1 MGPILIFDKSL
12 LQSLNPD
19 ESALLDHFFLCNIT
33 PIFFIETLGDL
44 EKEMRSGRTPE
55 EVVGQLAYKTPDWS
69 SAPNAHHANLL
80 AAELLGLGE
89 VVMDGRIVRAQGR
102 AVQRNGKFGII
113 YEESDEEQALSRW
126 QRGEFLVLE
135 RKIAKQWRE
144 ALAAIDFQPMY
155 DFFQKYYK
163 DKTKP
168 HSLTEA
174 KQRADAMFEEVDRVE
189 LLLMGLSLLGVPRRC
204 EDDIRYRFGQEA
216 MPPLREFA
224 PYFSYVLSLELFFYL
239 AMAAD
244 LIPRTGKSHKL
255 DFLYLYYLPFCMVFT
270 SCDHIH
276 ISVAP
281 LFLRSDQTFVPG
293 SELKNDLRKLN
304 DHYSELPEDVQREG
318 LIKFA
323 KNPPSDT
330 SFLVTRLWDKHASKW
345 RKQHEEERMREPL
358 SKAGQDA
365 LLELVT
371 RFEKESVNTSIQ
383 PRPEQVEQMLVRRSV
398 SRQKGRW
405 LRVSPDVK

>member
-1 MGPILIFDKSL
+1 MGPTLIFDKSL

-44 EKEMRSGRTPE
+44 EKEVKSGRTPE

-69 SAPNAHHANLL
+69 SAPNAHHGNLL
-80 AAELLGLGE
+80 TGELLGAGE
-89 VVMDGRIVRAQGR
+89 VAMDGRIIRAQGR
-102 AVQRNGKFGII
+102 AVQRDGKFGII
-113 YEESDEEQALSRW
+113 YEESDEEQALHRW
-126 QRGEFLVLE
+126 QRGEFLSLE
-135 RKIAKQWRE
+135 RLIAKNWRQ
-144 ALAAIDFQPMY
+144 ALADIDFHPMY

-163 DKTKP
+163 DREKP
-168 HSLTEA
+168 RSLPEA
-174 KQRADAMFEEVDRVE
+174 KLRADALFEEVDRVE
-189 LLLMGLSLLGVPRRC
+189 LLLMGISLLGVPRKY

-216 MPPLREFA
+216 MPPLRKFA

-255 DFLYLYYLPFCMVFT
+255 DFTYLYYLPFCMVFT

-276 ISVAP
+276 VSVAP
-281 LFLRSDQTFVPG
+281 LFLRPDQTFVSG
-293 SELKNDLRKLN
+293 TELKDDLRKLN
-304 DHYSELPEDVQREG
+304 DHYSRLPEYVQREG

-330 SFLVTRLWDKHASKW
+330 SFLVTRLWDKHLPRW
-345 RKQHEEERMREPL
+345 RKLQDEERQKEPL
-358 SKAGQDA
+358 SEDA
-365 LLELVT
+365 QHALVELVN
-371 RFEKESVNTSIQ
+371 RFEKESVRSPVH
-383 PRPEQVEQMLVRRSV
+383 PRPEQVEQIVVRRSV
-398 SRQKGRW
+398 FRNKGRW
-405 LRVSPDVK
+405 ARVPPEVK